1 MRVFKKLLVGIVAL
15 AVLAVTGSGLWL
27 WQGLKTL
34 ETPVV
39 LDEPTLFSV
48 EPGTAC
54 QIRSVHIPAAQ
65 GIRQAFAKKYGA
77 VSLVHERSIV
87 SRISENQHKL
97 TFSRN
102 S

>member
-39 LDEPTLFSV
+39 LD
-48 EPGTAC
+48 
-54 QIRSVHIPAAQ
+54 
-65 GIRQAFAKKYGA
+65 
-77 VSLVHERSIV
+77 
-87 SRISENQHKL
+87 
-97 TFSRN
+97 
-102 S
+102 

>member
-1 MRVFKKLLVGIVAL
+1 MFKKLLVGIVAL

-48 EPGTAC
+48 EPGTAFGRVARELWM
-54 QIRSVHIPAAQ
+54 IRS
-65 GIRQAFAKKYGA
+65 GCGFTGA
-77 VSLVHERSIV
+77 
-87 SRISENQHKL
+87 
-97 TFSRN
+97 
-102 S
+102 